1 MSDRL
6 QLIFLELGRFNKKE
20 DELETWYDKWMYLF
34 KNIAKSECRSKT
46 CFDYAERQAYMW
58 TRSGQ
63 TWQGLR
69 ADRKHSASGSSTG
82 CLIWQKSEDMDYSYQ
97 NTIDFAE
104 EKGAHK
110 KALQIAEALRASGVS
125 EDVITQCTGLSAEE
139 LRKL

>member
-1 MSDRL
+1 
-6 QLIFLELGRFNKKE
+6 
-20 DELETWYDKWMYLF
+20 
-34 KNIAKSECRSKT
+34 
-46 CFDYAERQAYMW
+46 
-58 TRSGQ
+58 
-63 TWQGLR
+63 
-69 ADRKHSASGSSTG
+69 
-82 CLIWQKSEDMDYSYQ
+82 MDYSYQ